1 MRLISALPLI
11 ALAACGTTD
20 RAAQNYP
27 ASGTAYVAMID
38 AITTVGEIESVINT
52 SSGPIYRYEARD
64 IVANYV
70 KRHADFCT
78 ADQTAC
84 FVHIESASGP
94 QSIGF
99 VLLKDKRRCI
109 LQETKLPAMSAAD
122 TPASGPFVSGSVTM
136 LPAEA
141 NEYEP
146 MNRPVPAEPIRT
158 AEQLQAYCTN

>member
-1 MRLISALPLI
+1 MRLFSALPLI
-11 ALAACGTTD
+11 ALVACGTTD

-52 SSGPIYRYEARD
+52 SAGPIYRYEARD

-94 QSIGF
+94 QSVGF

-109 LQETKLPAMSAAD
+109 LEETIQPAIATSD
-122 TPASGPFVSGSVTM
+122 NPSTEPFLSGRFTM
-136 LPAEA
+136 LPAQA
-141 NEYEP
+141 NEYAP
-146 MNRPVPAEPIRT
+146 MSRPVPANPIRT
-158 AEQLQAYCTN
+158 PEQLQAFCTN

>member
-27 ASGTAYVAMID
+27 ASGAAYVAMID

-52 SSGPIYRYEARD
+52 SSGPIYRYQARD

-70 KRHADFCT
+70 KRHAEFCT

-94 QSIGF
+94 QSVGF

-109 LQETKLPAMSAAD
+109 LEETIQPAIATSD
-122 TPASGPFVSGSVTM
+122 NPGTDPFLSGRVTM

-141 NEYEP
+141 NAYEP
-146 MNRPVPAEPIRT
+146 MDRPVPPEPIRT
-158 AEQLQAYCTN
+158 AEQLQAYCSN